1 MTVMQKIKDSG
12 GKEIENTFK
21 ELKEELEEALY
32 SYWNIATRIL
42 DKSGIKVIP
51 PCSEYISIERNFFSA
66 LFLYSY
72 FRAEIPKPRRI
83 LYATA
88 NQCLRGMVTGCD
100 NILDNEYKKTLD
112 TDLPQQASKFRSI
125 LDIMVSD
132 RVLFSILHKEHK
144 AGSLTLDQ
152 VLTATYASLRALA
165 KSGAQEASEE
175 GEYKEILNPEN
186 ILSTVHHYK
195 TGLLFQSPWALPD
208 IIEPN
213 GVKDVSDIKNALF
226 QIGIGC
232 QILDDMVDLPMDI
245 SMKRHNYVASL
256 IWHGANVKE
265 KAGLEEKFIAGG
277 NGKENQEILFEFPD
291 ARRIAATSAMNFLN
305 NGTRML
311 FDETH
316 HFMVNASIS
325 FISGRIGAD
334 RYLFDIERQ
343 TN

>member
-1 MTVMQKIKDSG
+1 MQPIKDSG
-12 GKEIENTFK
+12 IKEIENTFK
-21 ELKEELEEALY
+21 SLKEELEEALY
-32 SYWNIATRIL
+32 SYWNTADQIL
-42 DKSGIKVIP
+42 DKSGIKLISP
-51 PCSEYISIERNFFSA
+51 GPEYISIERNFFSA

-72 FRAEIPKPRRI
+72 FRAGIQRPRRI

-100 NILDNEYKKTLD
+100 NILDNEYKITLD
-112 TDLPQQASKFRSI
+112 TDLPQQAAKFRSI

-144 AGSLTLDQ
+144 AGNLTSDQ
-152 VLTATYASLRALA
+152 VLTATYDSLRTLA

-175 GEYKEILNPEN
+175 CEYKEILNPEI
-186 ILSTVHHYK
+186 ILKSIHHYK

-208 IIEPN
+208 IIEKN
-213 GVKDVSDIKNALF
+213 YSMDASCIKNALY

-245 SMKRHNYVASL
+245 KMKRHNYVASL
-256 IWHGANVKE
+256 IWHGMNPNERAALEVKLS
-265 KAGLEEKFIAGG
+265 AGMHYEQDSDF
-277 NGKENQEILFEFPD
+277 LFEFPD
-291 ARRIAATSAMNFLN
+291 ARHIAANTALN
-305 NGTRML
+305 YLNKGTRML
-311 FDETH
+311 FDKAH
-316 HFMVNASIS
+316 YSMVNASIS